1 MSFWSQERENALRIG
16 VDRGLSA
23 SAIAALLG
31 CSKNVVIGKAHRLEV
46 KLHGA
51 ALGGGK
57 AEIVPER
64 VAAEVE
70 AAAEGAVLKPKS
82 PPVERVKTLF
92 DVLPIVPRQPICE
105 AIEEDLPGVALVDL
119 QFDDCR
125 AIDSNGRYCGA
136 AVYKSGASWC
146 EDHHARFCLTV
157 AQAKRERTG
166 RWS

>member
-31 CSKNVVIGKAHRLEV
+31 CSRNAVIGKARRSGM

-51 ALGGGK
+51 ALGSGK

-64 VAAEVE
+64 FAAEVE
-70 AAAEGAVLKPKS
+70 AAAEGAVLVAE
-82 PPVERVKTLF
+82 PVERVKTLF

-125 AIDSNGRYCGA
+125 AINSNGRYCGA
-136 AVYKSGASWC
+136 AVYRSEASWC
-146 EDHHARFCLTV
+146 KDHHARFCLTV
-157 AQAKRERTG
+157 AQAKRERAG
-166 RWS
+166 RRS